1 VAIEKP
7 LTGEWKDIKRKID
20 EEAAKERIG
29 NAKPPHFEM
38 YTSLARLPLTISRFV
53 LLTTLLPDL
62 DLHLAKKA
70 LGLDGDKQPYWH
82 NPPAEV
88 KERLRGVVVLDPFA
102 GGGSI
107 PLEAARLGAHAVALE
122 YNPVQWLA
130 LKTIQL
136 ARERGKELIDPRA
149 WETLKKRYRRGFG
162 ADMEAICKNGEA
174 EKAGPLA
181 REGCRIALEL
191 EKELSRYYPPRNGRR
206 VSHYIWAKQVRCPKC
221 GAWVPL
227 VLDSGLDADEKIYWK
242 LVYNGD
248 DYDVVIEKGGEG
260 IKTISEGKARCPKC
274 SAPISNEYIRE
285 NIGHNDKMVV
295 VMTEDKKFHP
305 AIETDRKAYEE
316 VPEPE
321 RLTELIAPNDPR
333 AITPPLYG
341 YKTFGELFNKRQHYY
356 LNKLVEKLK
365 QIEPSLRTVLAWLVA
380 KQADY
385 NSRLTSWH
393 KHYLVVTHTF
403 ENKVIAMS
411 WDYVEVNPFAKGSG
425 TLWGALFDVL
435 DGFAFL
441 VHALEGAGPFEPV
454 FGSALNLP
462 FADRS
467 IKYVVTDPPYF
478 DNIPYPESYDYVY
491 VWLKR
496 VVGDLYPEA
505 FSFWTLWRDR
515 SAEDISVGGGRTEEH
530 FKTLLKRAFKEV
542 RRVITDDGVFVVY
555 FAHSRREAWAATL
568 EALMEAGFAVSNI
581 IPVKAQSATDVQARG
596 KVSMVSAL
604 VLVLRPRLRDEVEY
618 VERLKPRLEAEVRRA
633 VEELWRE
640 GYRGV
645 DLMMAA
651 YATALKHATQV
662 GVLKSMRGN
671 AVENVVEFAERV
683 AVSAAVEAAFGGT
696 VPDKLTGFYI
706 YAANNSGNGL
716 DSDTY
721 LLLTKLFVSREEL
734 IRRRAVRET
743 KSGSKKKA
751 ELLDWKDR
759 CDVVK
764 NESPYLVDVLHR
776 LLCAFNEDG
785 VRGVKRLLEQGSFT
799 YTLSDICR
807 ALHAIYVARGDEVVK
822 NFDAAFCRKSLNE
835 GPLFSYGA

>member
-20 EEAAKERIG
+20 EEAAKER
-29 NAKPPHFEM
+29 NARPPHFEM
-38 YTSLARLPLTISRFV
+38 YTSLARLPLTISRFI

-62 DLHLAKKA
+62 DPHLAKKA

-82 NPPAEV
+82 NPPADV
-88 KERLRGVVVLDPFA
+88 KERLKGVVVLDPFA

-107 PLEAARLGAHAVALE
+107 PLETARLGAHAVALE

-136 ARERGKELIDPRA
+136 ARELGKELIDPKA

-191 EKELSRYYPPRNGRR
+191 EKELSRYYPPRNVRR

-242 LVYNGD
+242 PVYNGD
-248 DYDVVIEKGGEG
+248 DYDVVIEKGEEG

-274 SAPISNEYIRE
+274 SAPISDEYIRK
-285 NIGHNDKMVV
+285 NIGHNDKIVV
-295 VMTEDKKFHP
+295 VVTEDKKFHP
-305 AIETDRKAYEE
+305 ATETDRKAYEE

-333 AITPPLYG
+333 SVLPPLYG
-341 YKTFGELFNKRQHYY
+341 YKTFGDLFNKRQHYY

-365 QIEPSLRTVLAWLVA
+365 QIEPNPRTVLTWLVA
-380 KQADY
+380 KQADR
-385 NSRLTSWH
+385 NSRLTSWD
-393 KHYLVVTHTF
+393 KHRLIVGHTYAF
-403 ENKVIAMS
+403 KVISMS
-411 WDYVEVNPFAKGSG
+411 WDYVEANPFAKGSG
-425 TLWGALFDVL
+425 SLWGALFDVL

-441 VHALEGAGPFEPV
+441 VYALEGAGPFEPV

-478 DNIPYPESYDYVY
+478 DNIPYPESYDFVY

-530 FKTLLKRAFKEV
+530 FKALLKRAFKEI
-542 RRVITDDGVFVVY
+542 RRIITDDGVFVVY
-555 FAHSRREAWAATL
+555 FAHSRREAWTATL

-618 VERLKPRLEAEVRRA
+618 VERLKPRLEAEVRRT

-683 AVSAAVEAAFGGT
+683 AVSAAVEAAFGGS

-706 YAANNSGNGL
+706 YVANNSENGL
-716 DSDTY
+716 DSDTF
-721 LLLTKLFVSREEL
+721 LLLTKLFVSKKEL
-734 IRRRAVRET
+734 VKRKAVRET
-743 KSGSKKKA
+743 KSGDKKKV

-759 CDVVK
+759 CDEVEK
-764 NESPYLVDVLHR
+764 ESPYLVDVLHR

-785 VRGVKRLLEQGSFT
+785 VRVVKRLLEQGSFT

-822 NFDAAFCRKSLNE
+822 SFDAAFCRKSLNE
-835 GPLFSYGA
+835 GQLFSYGA

>member
-1 VAIEKP
+1 MAIEKP
-7 LTGEWKDIKRKID
+7 LTGEWRDIKRGID
-20 EEAAKERIG
+20 EEAAKER
-29 NAKPPHFEM
+29 NARPPHFEM

-88 KERLRGVVVLDPFA
+88 RERLKGVVVLDPFA

-136 ARERGKELIDPRA
+136 AREHGKELIDPKT
-149 WETLKKRYRRGFG
+149 WEALKRRHRRGFG

-191 EKELSRYYPPRNGRR
+191 EKELSRYYPPRNGKRIA
-206 VSHYIWAKQVRCPKC
+206 HYIWAKQVRCPKC

-242 LVYNGD
+242 PVYNGD
-248 DYDVVIEKGGEG
+248 DYDVTIEKGGEG
-260 IKTISEGKARCPKC
+260 IKTISEGMARCPKC
-274 SAPISNEYIRE
+274 SAPISNEYIRK

-295 VMTEDKKFHP
+295 VVTEDKEFHP
-305 AIETDRKAYEE
+305 ATDADRKTYEE

-341 YKTFGELFNKRQHYY
+341 HKTFGELFNKRQHYY
-356 LNKLVEKLK
+356 LNKLVDKLK

-380 KQADY
+380 KQADF
-385 NSRLTSWH
+385 NSRLTSWN
-393 KHYLVVTHTF
+393 KHALKVKNTYAF
-403 ENKVIAMS
+403 KVISMS

-462 FADRS
+462 FADRG

-515 SAEDISVGGGRTEEH
+515 SAEDVSVGGGRTEEH
-530 FKTLLKRAFKEV
+530 FKALLKRAFKEV
-542 RRVITDDGVFVVY
+542 RRVITDDGIFVVY

-618 VERLKPRLEAEVRRA
+618 VERLKPRLEAEVRRT

-662 GVLKSMRGN
+662 GMLKSMSGN
-671 AVENVVEFAERV
+671 AVKNVVEFAERV
-683 AVSAAVEAAFGGT
+683 AVSAAVEAAFGGS

-706 YAANNSGNGL
+706 YVANNSENGL
-716 DSDTY
+716 DSDTF
-721 LLLTKLFVSREEL
+721 LLLTKLFVSKKEL
-734 IRRRAVRET
+734 VKRKAVRET
-743 KSGSKKKA
+743 KSGDKKKV

-759 CDVVK
+759 CDEVEK
-764 NESPYLVDVLHR
+764 GSPYLVDVLHR
-776 LLCAFNEDG
+776 LLCVFNEKG
-785 VRGVKRLLEQGSFT
+785 VRDVKRLLEQGSFT
-799 YTLSDICR
+799 YTLSDICK
-807 ALHAIYVARGDEVVK
+807 ALHAIYTTRGDNVVK
-822 NFDAAFCRKSLNE
+822 GFDVAFCRKSLNE
-835 GPLFSYGA
+835 GQLFSYGA

>member
-1 VAIEKP
+1 VAIERP

-20 EEAAKERIG
+20 EEAAKER
-29 NAKPPHFEM
+29 NARPPHFEM
-38 YTSLARLPLTISRFV
+38 YTSLARLPLTISRFI

-62 DLHLAKKA
+62 DPHLAKKA

-88 KERLRGVVVLDPFA
+88 KERLKGVVVLDPFA

-107 PLEAARLGAHAVALE
+107 PLETARLGAYAVALE

-136 ARERGKELIDPRA
+136 AREHGKELIDPKA

-174 EKAGPLA
+174 EKAGPLV

-191 EKELSRYYPPRNGRR
+191 EKELSRYYPPRNGKRIA
-206 VSHYIWAKQVRCPKC
+206 HYIWAKQVRCPKC

-242 LVYNGD
+242 PVYNGD

-274 SAPISNEYIRE
+274 GAPISDEYIRK

-295 VMTEDKKFHP
+295 VVTEDKKFHP
-305 AIETDRKAYEE
+305 ATEADRKAYEE

-333 AITPPLYG
+333 SVLPPLYG
-341 YKTFGELFNKRQHYY
+341 YKTFGDLFNKRQHYY

-365 QIEPSLRTVLAWLVA
+365 QIEPNIRTVLAWLVA

-385 NSRLTSWH
+385 NSRLTSWI
-393 KHYLVVTHTF
+393 KHRLIVGHTYAF
-403 ENKVIAMS
+403 KVISMS
-411 WDYVEVNPFAKGSG
+411 WDYVETNPFAKGSG

-462 FADRS
+462 FPDKS

-478 DNIPYPESYDYVY
+478 DNIPYPESYDFVY

-515 SAEDISVGGGRTEEH
+515 SAEDISVGGGGLRSISRPSSRGRLKRLGGSSQTTG
-530 FKTLLKRAFKEV
+530 FSSSTLLIPGG
-542 RRVITDDGVFVVY
+542 RRG
-555 FAHSRREAWAATL
+555 
-568 EALMEAGFAVSNI
+568 
-581 IPVKAQSATDVQARG
+581 
-596 KVSMVSAL
+596 
-604 VLVLRPRLRDEVEY
+604 RLR
-618 VERLKPRLEAEVRRA
+618 
-633 VEELWRE
+633 
-640 GYRGV
+640 
-645 DLMMAA
+645 
-651 YATALKHATQV
+651 
-662 GVLKSMRGN
+662 
-671 AVENVVEFAERV
+671 
-683 AVSAAVEAAFGGT
+683 
-696 VPDKLTGFYI
+696 
-706 YAANNSGNGL
+706 
-716 DSDTY
+716 
-721 LLLTKLFVSREEL
+721 
-734 IRRRAVRET
+734 
-743 KSGSKKKA
+743 
-751 ELLDWKDR
+751 
-759 CDVVK
+759 
-764 NESPYLVDVLHR
+764 
-776 LLCAFNEDG
+776 
-785 VRGVKRLLEQGSFT
+785 
-799 YTLSDICR
+799 
-807 ALHAIYVARGDEVVK
+807 
-822 NFDAAFCRKSLNE
+822 
-835 GPLFSYGA
+835 